1 MLHIGTPDVQFIGDN
16 VDLTQKASHETV
28 ERKKQDHHWFH
39 LMAVKDRVVA
49 EDIPKKSPI
58 DIRKLLLQTF
68 LQSVEDCHNLH
79 TELTVLVVRVLVTHL
94 VSFKAFSDLIPQHI
108 EHKYSAEMAKKSE
121 IVSSVALC
129 QITYTLACM

>member
-1 MLHIGTPDVQFIGDN
+1 MLHTGTPDVQFIGDN

-49 EDIPKKSPI
+49 EDIPKKSPT
-58 DIRKLLLQTF
+58 DIKKLPLQTF
-68 LQSVEDCHNLH
+68 LPSIEDCHNLH
-79 TELTVLVVRVLVTHL
+79 TELTVLVARVLVAHL

-108 EHKYSAEMAKKSE
+108 EHKCSAEMAKKSE
-121 IVSSVALC
+121 IVSSVVLC
-129 QITYTLACM
+129 LYTSMHVSM